1 MQFLPSFLLSQTS
14 LWPNRFRPKSAR
26 LRVHLGHHR
35 KVNRS
40 PHSHSL
46 HLLVLVIP
54 IHFCSVLLLLSE
66 SLIWLTDNNVGR
78 GRGPYFFFAMTGQMC
93 TPLHCTAYL
102 VGDFKAVPNE
112 IDVIEGC
119 AIYCRF
125 IEERVGFSLL

>member
-1 MQFLPSFLLSQTS
+1 MSLLPCLLAEVQFLPSSLLSQPS

-40 PHSHSL
+40 SHSFSSSRFGDPDPL
-46 HLLVLVIP
+46 
-54 IHFCSVLLLLSE
+54 LLLLSQ

-102 VGDFKAVPNE
+102 VGDFKAVPRTPN
-112 IDVIEGC
+112 DVDV
-119 AIYCRF
+119 A
-125 IEERVGFSLL
+125 